1 MSIDSQ
7 TQKNINEV
15 NVYVRDTL
23 MSISTK
29 FSEAM
34 ADAVE
39 NAFDNLDQKVIS
51 SVEKDLTKTFKSL
64 VKSSDDISL
73 NIYKLKEGLI
83 GSKDLAKQQANIDQQ
98 RILLA
103 AKINHAKLMGVTFSA
118 EDLANAEKA
127 LNVNQKELD
136 IAKELNDQVE
146 KRLGLTGKLVGSLNK
161 IPGIGKFIKA
171 DELEKEL
178 RMAAFNGANQFQILG
193 LTIGKSFKQIGK
205 GLLDPLTL
213 LTAQIA
219 LIKSVFNLFNSYDE
233 LLVNQAKQLGISR
246 DESEKLYQSATVYLS
261 TQKSSFLNEERIL
274 KARMALNE
282 SMGTSIAISN
292 EEAGVAARLSE
303 LYGLSGDENA
313 KIFQL
318 SAATNQ
324 TNKQILDT
332 VMKTAVTQKAQS
344 GGTLQYQ
351 QILKR
356 VSGTSGDI
364 LTKFKGN
371 VTALTEAIM
380 QADKLGL
387 TLEQVEKVSQ
397 SLLNF
402 ESSIENELKAEL
414 LTGKAINLER
424 ARSAALSGDTKKL
437 MAEIRTQVGDIHKFE
452 RMNTIQRQ
460 AYAEAFGMSASEM
473 GDMLR
478 KQELEAKFAA
488 AGAKSA
494 QEKLDYAKKNN
505 MELSDAVEKDLEQRS
520 LADLQKDVFINLQ
533 KVLTQIVAGPGKEF
547 GKMLK
552 SALENVMGIVNFF
565 REMTGGKL
573 GSGLGAVLLGAPL
586 LLGGMRLILGTAKS
600 IFANGLTPM
609 TAPWVK
615 VANMGGMM
623 GGPGGPMMGGPM
635 GGLMGKSQFAGG
647 SFSAGRQL
655 VAQRQMMGLG
665 GGFKGFMG
673 SSMGMGLAGMGV
685 GLGTSALTSNMEA
698 GGARTAVS
706 SVGSAASMGLMGASI
721 GSMIAPGI
729 GTAIGAGLGALI
741 GGISSLVSEMEA
753 TREKEKEKTEA
764 LKEYNKST
772 QEMMNQLMIR
782 PTELNV
788 GTKTVAEF
796 RTSMRQYGSS
806 GVFA

>member
-1 MSIDSQ
+1 MPIDPI
-7 TQKNINEV
+7 TQQNINEV

-64 VKSSDDISL
+64 VKSSDDIAL
-73 NIYKLKEGLI
+73 NIYRLKEGLI
-83 GSKDLAKQQANIDQQ
+83 GSKDLAKQQTNIDQQ

-127 LNVNQKELD
+127 LNTSQ
-136 IAKELNDQVE
+136 AELNTAKALNNQIE
-146 KRLGLTGKLVGSLNK
+146 KRLGLTGSLIGSLSK

-178 RMAAFNGANQFQILG
+178 RMAAFKGANQFQILG

-213 LTAQIA
+213 LMAQIA
-219 LIKSVFNLFNSYDE
+219 LIKSAFNLFNNYDD

-261 TQKSSFLNEERIL
+261 TQKSSFLNEERML

-282 SMGTSIAISN
+282 TMGTSITISN

-324 TNKQILDT
+324 TNKQVLDT
-332 VMKTAVTQKAQS
+332 VMKTAVIQKAQS
-344 GGTLQYQ
+344 GGTIAYQ

-380 QADKLGL
+380 QADRLGL
-387 TLEQVEKVSQ
+387 TLEQVEKVSE

-402 ESSIENELKAEL
+402 ETSIENELKAEL

-437 MAEIRTQVGDIHKFE
+437 MTEIKTQVGDIHKFE

-494 QEKLDYAKKNN
+494 QEKLDFAKKNN
-505 MELSDAVEKDLEQRS
+505 MELSEAVEKDLEQRS

-533 KVLTQIVAGPGKEF
+533 KVLTQIVAGPGREF

-552 SALENVMGIVNFF
+552 TALENVMGIVNFF
-565 REMTGGKL
+565 RSMTGGSL
-573 GSGLGAVLLGAPL
+573 GSGLGAL
-586 LLGGMRLILGTAKS
+586 LLGLPGMLMVARLFAGGLRGLLGMPGS
-600 IFANGLTPM
+600 RMNPGYQFVLNG
-609 TAPWVK
+609 
-615 VANMGGMM
+615 MGGAM
-623 GGPGGPMMGGPM
+623 GRPMGGPM
-635 GGLMGKSQFAGG
+635 GGPIMMGRGGSQFAGG
-647 SFSAGRQL
+647 SFSAGKQL
-655 VAQRQMMGLG
+655 VAQRQMGGGGMGGFFGSPKAMAGGLG
-665 GGFKGFMG
+665 LGIGGMVLN
-673 SSMGMGLAGMGV
+673 SAASGM
-685 GLGTSALTSNMEA
+685 EP
-698 GGARTAVS
+698 GGARTT
-706 SVGSAASMGLMGASI
+706 VGTLGGAATGASMGMIFGPWGA
-721 GSMIAPGI
+721 
-729 GTAIGAGLGALI
+729 AIGGLI
-741 GGISSLVSEMEA
+741 GGVYGLVSELQASREKEEADKEA
-753 TREKEKEKTEA
+753 TRQANTK
-764 LKEYNKST
+764 T
-772 QEMMNQLMIR
+772 QEMLSDLALR
-782 PTELNV
+782 PVNV
-788 GTKTVAEF
+788 YLGPEKVSTGLD
-796 RTSMRQYGSS
+796 QYGNA
-806 GVFA
+806 GKFD